1 MQWGHKNSSWNKR
14 VKDSD
19 FRFLDSNIHKE
30 NIWKLSYLLIGFPS
44 AIFPSQFMNILTY
57 EALRIIFIR
66 NCLIYE
72 DAIFMWGKMRIR
84 RRHVFLFRMRMM
96 DFRLEAERK
105 MSGEAT
111 NWSSLRSYS
120 GSLLTPPSTFFCEL
134 NLMVSGPITESF
146 VFLDL

>member
-44 AIFPSQFMNILTY
+44 AIFPSQFMNILMY

-84 RRHVFLFRMRMM
+84 RRQNENDGLSTWSWKENVRRGNKVVEFAELFREPVNTAIDRI
-96 DFRLEAERK
+96 
-105 MSGEAT
+105 
-111 NWSSLRSYS
+111 
-120 GSLLTPPSTFFCEL
+120 FFCEL

-146 VFLDL
+146 VFLNL